1 MAEPMEPLPGKQ
13 VRFLPQS
20 PVGSIHSQMFGSQ
33 MFGSQSPLPMQQ
45 NPFGIGGGETPA
57 FGARVAAG
65 VAAGAPGHSIPAG
78 PLGRL
83 VQHPSSSMGGST
95 GPAQGD
101 PASPTSRFSSY
112 GQASSTTTTR
122 PAAPA
127 GEVREVTY
135 TGPDGVTYVD
145 RIRYVDKPMV
155 REKFVAEIV
164 SVKRTPQVER
174 YDTSFPYH
182 DVAYGCGWR
191 YHFPDNLDEEV
202 LKWPTHQHAPLMEL
216 RHSAFVSR
224 TETEWHNAEF
234 RESEHGV
241 HHRWPPGARRIK
253 EPPQHAAVFEQAD
266 FYQADFPEDDAQA
279 AKVIEF

>member
-1 MAEPMEPLPGKQ
+1 MASHCILFHFFKTSTSEDAEDSSSSSSS
-13 VRFLPQS
+13 RR
-20 PVGSIHSQMFGSQ
+20 
-33 MFGSQSPLPMQQ
+33 
-45 NPFGIGGGETPA
+45 NA
-57 FGARVAAG
+57 FGARGAV
-65 VAAGAPGHSIPAG
+65 GAPGRSIPVG

-83 VQHPSSSMGGST
+83 VQFPSSATEGS
-95 GPAQGD
+95 
-101 PASPTSRFSSY
+101 
-112 GQASSTTTTR
+112 
-122 PAAPA
+122 AAPA
-127 GEVREVTY
+127 QASITAAARSVGAAGEVEEVTY

-145 RIRYVDKPMV
+145 RIKYVDKPMV

-164 SVKRTPQVER
+164 SVKRTPQVDR

-191 YHFPDNLDEEV
+191 YHFPDNLDEEA
-202 LKWPTHQHAPLMEL
+202 LKWPTDRHAPLMEL